1 MANHLSQGALLINN
15 GVINNNGVMDGS
27 SNLWQSARSAT
38 TFLTSAVKRDW
49 DRPIPEMTWSVR
61 QVVAHICEVLL
72 WYAADLSAG
81 SHELN
86 TMDLKVRSSDA
97 PEQLIR
103 TISAFSSVLGHV
115 VDGVDPGQRG
125 WHPDGL
131 ADGAGFAAM
140 GCDELLV
147 HTWDAARGL
156 GVEYEPS
163 AVLSQ
168 AVLRRLFP
176 WAPTD
181 TDPWDTLLWANGR
194 RELPDRPRQRNCIAI
209 QPRCPNGRT
218 RRASEA
224 ATERPGPDLRSGR
237 GFQPGVGGHSHDVS
251 YGRRSS

>member
-1 MANHLSQGALLINN
+1 MFH
-15 GVINNNGVMDGS
+15 MDGS

-38 TFLTSAVKRDW
+38 NFLSSAADRDW
-49 DRPIPEMTWSVR
+49 ERPIPEMTWSVR
-61 QVVAHICEVLL
+61 EVVAHICEVLL
-72 WYAADLSAG
+72 WYATDLSAG
-81 SHELN
+81 SRELS
-86 TMDLKVRSSDA
+86 TMELKVRSTDE

-103 TISAFSSVLGHV
+103 TITTFSSVLGHV

-156 GVEYEPS
+156 GLEFEPS
-163 AVLSQ
+163 QVLSQ

-176 WAPTD
+176 WAPDD

-194 RELPDRPRQRNCIAI
+194 RELPDRPRQRNWHRHPA
-209 QPRCPNGRT
+209 PLSEWNDASGEGGR
-218 RRASEA
+218 
-224 ATERPGPDLRSGR
+224 
-237 GFQPGVGGHSHDVS
+237 
-251 YGRRSS
+251 YGSAGA